1 LIVKTERKAMEGD
14 AITRRDE
21 TRRDEKTDTID
32 DRMAWQAKIWKGT
45 DPHGK
50 VRMRSRVRDE
60 EDAYQD

>member
-1 LIVKTERKAMEGD
+1 MRS
-14 AITRRDE
+14 RDE

-50 VRMRSRVRDE
+50 VKMRSRVRDE